1 MRTLDLS
8 AQDLDP
14 EALKTQ
20 LDLVRSASAKQ
31 GLEPLE
37 RLLVSKKTLDALNNA
52 PTQDPVFMGFSI
64 DTR

>member
-20 LDLVRSASAKQ
+20 LDLVRSAAAKQ

-37 RLLVSKKTLDALNNA
+37 RLIVSKKTLDALNNA

-64 DTR
+64 ATR

>member
-1 MRTLDLS
+1 MKTLDLS

-20 LDLVRSASAKQ
+20 VDLLRTAAAKE

-37 RLLVSKKTLDALNNA
+37 RLLVSAKTLEALQNA
-52 PTQDPVFMGFSI
+52 GKHEPTFMGFSI
-64 DTR
+64 QAR